1 MRLLVIEDDDRVAP
15 AVRAVL
21 LQHGFDVD
29 LARNAAQALA
39 LLADPP
45 DVILLD
51 LGLPDRDGFSLCSE
65 MRRLCSTPIIVV
77 TARGDPRSRVHGLN
91 IGADDYLVK
100 PYDVAELIA
109 RIHAIWRRVHP
120 AEATATGP
128 ADLTALGSIS
138 IDADGRKVTVNGE
151 PVALTRKEYDL
162 LLMLARQPGVVF
174 RREQLLSAIWGT
186 TWRGANRTLEVHI
199 ASVRHKLGRPAA
211 IETVRGVGYRFLADS
226 EGPAASPTESP
237 TEGRPASPTESPTEG

>member
-1 MRLLVIEDDDRVAP
+1 
-15 AVRAVL
+15 
-21 LQHGFDVD
+21 
-29 LARNAAQALA
+29 
-39 LLADPP
+39 
-45 DVILLD
+45 VILLD

-109 RIHAIWRRVHP
+109 RIHAIWRRVQPGDATP
-120 AEATATGP
+120 ACP
-128 ADLTALGSIS
+128 PDLTALGPIS
-138 IDADGRKVTVNGE
+138 IDLDGRKVTVDGT
-151 PVALTRKEYDL
+151 PVALTRKEFDL
-162 LLMLARQPGVVF
+162 LVMLARQPGVVF

-199 ASVRHKLGRPAA
+199 ASVRHKLGRPGA
-211 IETVRGVGYRFLADS
+211 IETIRGIGYRFLTDP
-226 EGPAASPTESP
+226 EG
-237 TEGRPASPTESPTEG
+237 